1 LVFEEEKIARELFHE
16 QHLTCSLDVA
26 VQPALIMCRE
36 AGVFTWED
44 ATLVSD
50 KLFEQV
56 DVFEIEGINREINFW
71 LGTRGASFAIGRA
84 AMTAFVRFVW
94 TSFSRH
100 KVLFDFAMQGV
111 PAERWIVFFDLELF
125 RLELFVTRCGVAR
138 R

>member
-1 LVFEEEKIARELFHE
+1 MVFEGEKIARELFHE

-26 VQPALIMCRE
+26 VQPALIMRRKTGIF
-36 AGVFTWED
+36 AWED
-44 ATLVSD
+44 AALVSD

-56 DVFEIEGINREINFW
+56 DVLEIEGIDSEIDFR
-71 LGTRGASFAIGRA
+71 LGARGANFTVGGA

-125 RLELFVTRCGVAR
+125 RLEFFVTRCGVAR